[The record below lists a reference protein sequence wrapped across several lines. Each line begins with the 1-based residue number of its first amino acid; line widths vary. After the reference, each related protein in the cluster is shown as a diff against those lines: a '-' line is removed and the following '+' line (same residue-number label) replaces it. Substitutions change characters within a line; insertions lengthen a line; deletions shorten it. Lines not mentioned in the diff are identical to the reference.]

1 MKSLQTKLKEKK
13 GFTLAELL
21 IVVAII
27 AVLVAVS
34 IPIFTAKLNDAKKS
48 TDEANERAAKSA
60 ATAEYLGNKETEEVV
75 YIYDATKG
83 VVDEE
88 ADMKANTVAGYNKLD
103 HDTVTGENKGVVQV
117 TINSS
122 GTTVTWVAGKTGN

>member
-60 ATAEYLGNKETEEVV
+60 ATAEYLGNKETKEVV

-88 ADMKANTVAGYNKLD
+88 ADMNANTVAGYNKLD
-103 HDTVTGENKGVVQV
+103 HDTVKGENKGVVQV